1 MKPAADAATQA
12 VFPAPQPTELTAPYW
27 HALDEGRLVFQR
39 CDGCAHAWLP
49 PRTECPRCGSRAWQ
63 WTQASGAATLVSWVV
78 YHHAYHDWFATR
90 LPYTVAVVALA
101 EGPRLVSNIVDATG
115 PLRIDMPLRLAIQ
128 REAGTALA
136 RFTPA

>member
-1 MKPAADAATQA
+1 M
-12 VFPAPQPTELTAPYW
+12 
-27 HALDEGRLVFQR
+27 
-39 CDGCAHAWLP
+39 
-49 PRTECPRCGSRAWQ
+49 
-63 WTQASGAATLVSWVV
+63 

-101 EGPRLVSNIVDATG
+101 EGPRLVSNIVAAAG